1 IWDTSH
7 SALNKNVLI
16 IDHVKMFRISLASM
30 LNANDYKVVGEV
42 WSPDESTIIET
53 LLLKAPSIITIDYNM
68 PELSCGHLIKRI
80 KTTAPDAKIVIISEE
95 LSSEEISAML
105 RAGAN
110 DFVTKPVQQIKLLAV
125 LKGL

>member
-1 IWDTSH
+1 
-7 SALNKNVLI
+7 
-16 IDHVKMFRISLASM
+16 M

-42 WSPDESTIIET
+42 CSPDESTIIET
-53 LLLKAPSIITIDYNM
+53 LLLKAPSIITIDFHM
-68 PELSCGHLIKRI
+68 PELNCGHLIKRI
-80 KTTAPDAKIVIISEE
+80 KTTAPDAKIVVISEE

-125 LKGL
+125 LKDL